1 MPHLDFRQAFASR
14 LDDAP
19 TVVEPTPVVSNSAQ
33 SAALRQRRILATRLP
48 RLQRSDRTTILF
60 AILIFVGGLFCA
72 FYFFNGAEILRAA
85 AAWSREF
92 LYPRPSSVVANDKID
107 NSKTDD
113 RAAQALSEETKSSN
127 PARTSTSPFSRN
139 VGSLN
144 PSPLGSSAGGGSS
157 SVTLPSGP
165 GSLLS
170 QLNLPPTAGGTL
182 AQTFDHAVAD
192 IARVSSIYASAPKKI
207 VQVPVMVSQKV
218 TAQTKKIAQTAK
230 TAGAQANAI
239 RQNVPSARNPA
250 STSADPRQLQDV
262 TTVIGGRGLQ
272 RLGAQGLGGGSSS
285 GGLGPGGGA
294 AAGVGGM
301 AGGLGGAVGGAV
313 GGLGGGK

>member
-1 MPHLDFRQAFASR
+1 MRHLDFRQAFAAR
-14 LDDAP
+14 LDDVS
-19 TVVEPTPVVSNSAQ
+19 TVVEPASIVSNSEQ
-33 SAALRQRRILATRLP
+33 RVALRQRRTLATRLP
-48 RLQRSDRTTILF
+48 RLRKADRTTILF
-60 AILIFVGGLFCA
+60 AILTFVGGLFCA

-92 LYPRPSSVVANDKID
+92 LYPRPTALVANDKIG

-113 RAAQALSEETKSSN
+113 RTAPAPGEETKSSD
-127 PARTSTSPFSRN
+127 PVRTGTSPFSRN
-139 VGSLN
+139 LGSLN
-144 PSPLGSSAGGGSS
+144 PSPLGSSYGGGGSS

-192 IARVSSIYASAPKKI
+192 IARVSSIYANAPKKI
-207 VQVPVMVSQKV
+207 VQVPVTVSRKV
-218 TAQTKKIAQTAK
+218 TARAKEITQTA
-230 TAGAQANAI
+230 TAGAQAI
-239 RQNVPSARNPA
+239 RQNVPSVRNTA
-250 STSADPRQLQDV
+250 STSANPMQLQDV
-262 TTVIGGRGLQ
+262 TTVIGERGLQ

-285 GGLGPGGGA
+285 GGLGRGGA

-301 AGGLGGAVGGAV
+301 AGGLGGAIGGAV

>member
-92 LYPRPSSVVANDKID
+92 LYPRPSSLVANDKID
-107 NSKTDD
+107 NSKTED
-113 RAAQALSEETKSSN
+113 RAAQALGEETKSSV
-127 PARTSTSPFSRN
+127 PTRTSTSPFGRD
-139 VGSLN
+139 VGALN
-144 PSPLGSSAGGGSS
+144 PSPLGSSTGGAGTSP
-157 SVTLPSGP
+157 SVTLPSGS

-170 QLNLPPTAGGTL
+170 QLNLLPTGGDAL
-182 AQTFDHAVAD
+182 AQTFDHAVAE
-192 IARVSSIYASAPKKI
+192 IARISSLYANAPKKI
-207 VQVPVMVSQKV
+207 VQVPVSTERKV
-218 TAQTKKIAQTAK
+218 TAQVKRTTRTTKAVVAK
-230 TAGAQANAI
+230 GNAVQPNKPNVRNAASASANPM
-239 RQNVPSARNPA
+239 R
-250 STSADPRQLQDV
+250 LHEV
-262 TTVIGGRGLQ
+262 TTIISGNGLQ
-272 RLGAQGLGGGSSS
+272 RIQGLGGGIGS
-285 GGLGPGGGA
+285 GGLGSAGGA
-294 AAGVGGM
+294 AGAGGM
-301 AGGLGGAVGGAV
+301 AGGLGGAIGGAV